1 MIEIVEDDD
10 RISEDAE
17 DYEEGEEDS
26 KWSDIDS
33 VYSTNSAI
41 FIGGEQRSVP
51 LPTNLNLEYH
61 KCRISTYSLAY
72 RCFFMW

>member
-10 RISEDAE
+10 RISEDGE

-51 LPTNLNLEYH
+51 LSTNLNLEYL
-61 KCRISTYSLAY
+61 KYRI
-72 RCFFMW
+72 